1 MGGRCRSPP
10 PRARRW
16 PQAAGVGA
24 LDAQGRRAEGARLS
38 EEDRAPRGTGGAGRP
53 LRRRSPLLSFRASR
67 APCSQPMRERETR
80 DGASTNYQGR
90 RGSAEHERYGF
101 LPSWAATASFYWAYG
116 PYCNISQTTHAVPLY
131 ILLYF
136 SQKNTYYYIEI
147 LMFVTK
153 IMVIPWNTRVC
164 P

>member
-1 MGGRCRSPP
+1 LPVTAAPG
-10 PRARRW
+10 AAL
-16 PQAAGVGA
+16 AAGRWGRGA
-24 LDAQGRRAEGARLS
+24 GRAGAQGRGGEAVGGGPSTEGDWGSREAAAPPVAASVLPRLPGS
-38 EEDRAPRGTGGAGRP
+38 V
-53 LRRRSPLLSFRASR
+53 LS
-67 APCSQPMRERETR
+67 
-80 DGASTNYQGR
+80 D
-90 RGSAEHERYGF
+90 EHERYGF

-136 SQKNTYYYIEI
+136 SKKNTYYYIEI